1 MINDSEKVFKIS
13 SVFLCKNEYIN
24 NNISDIVKEVENK
37 LNAVTKEILKS
48 ELHEDSKQVA
58 VMLAGY
64 IAKTLVHVLS
74 ASNTKLVD
82 NESEIEHRNIILN
95 RNSNSIFIFLKIY

>member
-1 MINDSEKVFKIS
+1 MIKDSEKVFKIS
-13 SVFLCKNEYIN
+13 SVFLCKNGYIN

-58 VMLAGY
+58 VMVAGF
-64 IAKTLVHVLS
+64 ISKTLVHVLS

-82 NESEIEHRNIILN
+82 TESEIEHRNIILN